1 MNQKLIEISMDN
13 NTKIYIEGTDYQIS
27 KDTDSVMTPATSEE
41 KIVKKA
47 KDYLENSI
55 EQIKYFSNSVAKS
68 IKNIDMCP
76 DEFEIE
82 FGVKFTSDIGII
94 ISSIGAEA
102 GLTVK
107 MKWNKTKEIK

>member
-1 MNQKLIEISMDN
+1 MNQKLIEIPIDN
-13 NTKIYIEGTDYQIS
+13 KTKIYIESTDYQIS
-27 KDTDSVMTPATSEE
+27 NNTDGLREPAASGE

-55 EQIKYFSNSVAKS
+55 EQIKYFANCVAES
-68 IKNIDMCP
+68 IKNIDTCP

-82 FGVKFTSDIGII
+82 FAAKFTTDVGVI

-102 GLTVK
+102 NLTVK
-107 MKWNKTKEIK
+107 MKWNNTKEK